1 MHPTS
6 ILGFGVAS
14 LPLLETLVICK
25 LDGSRADL
33 NALASRDGCLSSV
46 RVRGVTAREE
56 GG

>member
-14 LPLLETLVICK
+14 LPLLETLVICE